1 MPSTRPPAAPQTRA
15 STAPALRSPTF
26 RTLLLSELVSLIGD
40 RLVVVALVAL
50 VYEQTRSASAV
61 GILMLLKAVPA
72 VALGS
77 LAGALVDRW
86 NRKWVMVGSNLA
98 QGMLVLLIP
107 LTHSLAVLFVAY
119 LAMSIVNQLFIPA
132 RAATIPDLVP
142 PAALMSAN
150 SLFGA
155 AFVGAVAI
163 GPAVGGWV
171 GERFGLD
178 AAFYL
183 DSLTFLVPAV
193 AVALLRLPSRRS
205 ALSGR
210 QSLSGEARAGWSYIR
225 GHRHL
230 LIALASTIGAFLII
244 AVMGV
249 LGVVVAKDTLGLGTS
264 GFGGMMSAMGVGMLV
279 AVVLVGRS
287 RGGSDRGRLGLIGLL
302 LAGGSLTILPLVT
315 IVPPAML
322 LSAVMGV
329 GILTVQVSTQTT
341 LQHVPADLR
350 GRVMGVNQTATGV
363 AQLLATALTS
373 LLAGAVGPSAVL
385 IGTGLLVTLG
395 AATLITLVRPRPEGR
410 FS

>member
-1 MPSTRPPAAPQTRA
+1 
-15 STAPALRSPTF
+15 
-26 RTLLLSELVSLIGD
+26 
-40 RLVVVALVAL
+40 
-50 VYEQTRSASAV
+50 
-61 GILMLLKAVPA
+61 MLA
-72 VALGS
+72 
-77 LAGALVDRW
+77 
-86 NRKWVMVGSNLA
+86 
-98 QGMLVLLIP
+98 LLIP

-155 AFVGAVAI
+155 AFVGAIAI

-171 GERFGLD
+171 GESYGLD

-205 ALSGR
+205 APSGP

-264 GFGGMMSAMGVGMLV
+264 GFGGMMSCL
-279 AVVLVGRS
+279 LYTS
-287 RGGSDRGRLGLIGLL
+287 RC
-302 LAGGSLTILPLVT
+302 V
-315 IVPPAML
+315 
-322 LSAVMGV
+322 
-329 GILTVQVSTQTT
+329 
-341 LQHVPADLR
+341 
-350 GRVMGVNQTATGV
+350 
-363 AQLLATALTS
+363 
-373 LLAGAVGPSAVL
+373 
-385 IGTGLLVTLG
+385 
-395 AATLITLVRPRPEGR
+395 
-410 FS
+410 

>member
-1 MPSTRPPAAPQTRA
+1 MPSAPPRTRPPT
-15 STAPALRSPTF
+15 TPALRSTTF
-26 RTLLLSELVSLIGD
+26 RTLLFSELISLIGD

-77 LAGALVDRW
+77 VAGALVDRW

-98 QGMLVLLIP
+98 QGLLVLLIP
-107 LTHSLAVLFVAY
+107 LTHSLGVLFVAY

-155 AFVGAVAI
+155 AFVGAIAI

-171 GERFGLD
+171 GEQFGLD

-193 AVALLRLPSRRS
+193 AVALLRLPARRS
-205 ALSGR
+205 APPGP
-210 QSLSGEARAGWSYIR
+210 QGIAGEARAGWTYIR
-225 GHRHL
+225 GQRHL
-230 LIALASTIGAFLII
+230 LIALASATGAFLII

-249 LGVVVAKDTLGLGTS
+249 LGVVVAKDALGLGTS
-264 GFGGMMSAMGVGMLV
+264 GYGGMMSAMGVGMLA

-287 RGGSDRGRLGLIGLL
+287 RGGSDRSRLGLVGLL

-341 LQHVPADLR
+341 LQSVPADLR
-350 GRVMGVNQTATGV
+350 GRVMGVNQTATGL

-373 LLAGAVGPSAVL
+373 LLAGTVGPSAVL

-395 AATLITLVRPRPEGR
+395 AVTLVPLITRVRPRPEGPL
-410 FS
+410 S

>member
-1 MPSTRPPAAPQTRA
+1 
-15 STAPALRSPTF
+15 LF
-26 RTLLLSELVSLIGD
+26 SELVSLIGD
-40 RLVVVALVAL
+40 RLVVVALVSL
-50 VYEQTRSASAV
+50 VYEQTRSASTV
-61 GILMLLKAVPA
+61 GILMLIKAVPA
-72 VALGS
+72 VALGG
-77 LAGALVDRW
+77 LAGALVDRS

-98 QGMLVLLIP
+98 QGLLVLLIP
-107 LTHSLAVLFVAY
+107 LTHSLSVLFAAY

-155 AFVGAVAI
+155 AFVGAIAI

-183 DSLTFLVPAV
+183 DSLTFLVTAV
-193 AVALLRLPSRRS
+193 AVALLRLPT
-205 ALSGR
+205 GR
-210 QSLSGEARAGWSYIR
+210 GAPTAPRGLSGEARAGWSYLR

-230 LIALASTIGAFLII
+230 LVALAGTVGAFLVI

-249 LGVVVAKDTLGLGTS
+249 LGVVVAKDNLGLGTS
-264 GFGGMMSAMGVGMLV
+264 GYGGMMSAMGVGMLA

-287 RGGSDRGRLGLIGLL
+287 RAGSDHGRLGLVGLL
-302 LAGGSLTILPLVT
+302 LAGGTVAILPLITV
-315 IVPPAML
+315 VPPAML

-341 LQHVPADLR
+341 LQRVPPELR
-350 GRVMGVNQTATGV
+350 GRVMGVNQIATGV

-373 LLAGAVGPSAVL
+373 LLAGTVGPSAVL
-385 IGTGLLVTLG
+385 IGTGLFVTLG
-395 AATLITLVRPRPEGR
+395 AASLLTLIRPRPEGPL
-410 FS
+410 S